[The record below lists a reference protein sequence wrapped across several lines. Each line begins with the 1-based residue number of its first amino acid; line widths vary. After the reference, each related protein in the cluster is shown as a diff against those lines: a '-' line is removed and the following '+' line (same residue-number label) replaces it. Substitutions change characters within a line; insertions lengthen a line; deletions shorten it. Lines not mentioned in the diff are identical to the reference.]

1 MSRYKETVQRPNGD
15 VIDNVWGMGKDHL
28 RAHFHSKA
36 VQGARE
42 ELGLIGHIK
51 AHEEAELKKKQPYEP
66 QSYSMPNIVREI
78 CAYRGMSKSEMKS
91 ASRTFAVTAVRH
103 EVAYW
108 LRVRGGATY
117 PQIARLTGRTNHT
130 TAIHAC
136 RAYARLHGLEV
147 PAGDV
152 K

>member
-1 MSRYKETVQRPNGD
+1 MSEYPEVREMDEAWTIGGD
-15 VIDNVWGMGKDHL
+15 AL
-28 RAHFHSKA
+28 RRHFHSKA

-42 ELGLIGHIK
+42 ALGLIGHIK

-78 CAYRGMSKSEMKS
+78 CAYRGMSKSEMES
-91 ASRTFAVTAVRH
+91 ASRTVAVTAVRH

-108 LRVRGGATY
+108 LRVRGGASY
-117 PQIARLTGRTNHT
+117 PQVARLIGRSDHT
-130 TAIHAC
+130 TAINAC
-136 RAYARLHGLEV
+136 LSYAKRHNLPP
-147 PAGDV
+147 PAPDQRGR